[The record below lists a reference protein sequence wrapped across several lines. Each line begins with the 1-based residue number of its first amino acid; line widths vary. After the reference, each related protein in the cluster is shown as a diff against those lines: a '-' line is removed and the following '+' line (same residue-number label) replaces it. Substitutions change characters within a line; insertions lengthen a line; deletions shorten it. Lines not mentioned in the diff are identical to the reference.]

1 MCVDWSR
8 GTGHWY
14 IFFLEPLPFFILP
27 RLISLLLDFFHFR
40 PYLYHYIWR
49 SSSLGAPISQNSYTS
64 RHTHPAGLCDG
75 LQPGIMYHKRSV
87 LSLADKFILCT
98 VACHNISLMPGSTSY
113 SMLLTALPLKSL
125 VNIQDSIFLV
135 VSVNLHFVPPK
146 EKIIWFPG
154 QKNTMKSACFV
165 VSRCCSDA
173 TKLFRHIKE
182 YK

>member
-135 VSVNLHFVPPK
+135 VSESALCSTQRKNNL
-146 EKIIWFPG
+146 
-154 QKNTMKSACFV
+154 
-165 VSRCCSDA
+165 VSR
-173 TKLFRHIKE
+173 TKEHNEVSLFRCVKMLFWCDQAVQTHQRV
-182 YK
+182 